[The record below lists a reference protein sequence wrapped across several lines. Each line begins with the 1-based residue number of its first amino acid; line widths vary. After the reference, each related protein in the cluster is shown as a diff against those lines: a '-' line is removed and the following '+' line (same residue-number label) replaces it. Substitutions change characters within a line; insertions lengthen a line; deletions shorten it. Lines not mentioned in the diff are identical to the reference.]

1 MAFFVKSIH
10 FTEYIRCNVAY
21 LQTIVF
27 EMFPSVI
34 FFRMDEKTL
43 IYMIIKDKYKF
54 VLGYKAKVY

>member
-10 FTEYIRCNVAY
+10 FTENIRCNVAY

-34 FFRMDEKTL
+34 FFPIKTAEW
-43 IYMIIKDKYKF
+43 MKKH
-54 VLGYKAKVY
+54 